1 MFEAMLS
8 GAILGLGMILW
19 NVRFER
25 GALNLIRKYFEKKR
39 DQDGAIFIDPR

>member
-8 GAILGLGMILW
+8 GLVLGIGMILW

-25 GALNLIRKYFEKKR
+25 RVLNLIRKYFEGKR
-39 DQDGAIFIDPR
+39 RQVGAVFIDPR